1 MDRASLLDALH
12 TDRFG
17 RAVRVHDEVGSTNT
31 EAAAWARGE
40 SADPA
45 PEGANPAPEGAVVL
59 TEFQTAGR
67 GRHGRSW
74 NADAGH
80 NLMLSVVLR
89 PALSPEQF
97 GRITIAAGVAV
108 AETVAA
114 FVEPHPVTI
123 KWPNDIL
130 LGGKKTCGML
140 LETSFGATPN
150 QPSGG
155 AVILGIGLNVNQ
167 TDFPPALEEI
177 ATSMRL
183 ATGQPLPRLTVFAKL
198 LAELEARYDAVCK
211 APGDA
216 GSVHAAYESRLDRC
230 GEAVTLRFAGTDR
243 TVSGYVRGIT
253 RDGALRLAPT
263 PDATADEE
271 TVLHAGEVTSRGQT
285 T

>member
-1 MDRASLLDALH
+1 MDQSSLLDALQ

-17 RAVRVHDEVGSTNT
+17 RSLRVHNEVGSTNT

-40 SADPA
+40 
-45 PEGANPAPEGAVVL
+45 GANLAPEGAVVL

-74 NADAGH
+74 SADTGH

-89 PALSPEQF
+89 PNLLPEQF

-108 AETVAA
+108 ADTVAA

-130 LGGKKTCGML
+130 LDGKKTCGML
-140 LETSFGATPN
+140 LETSFSANPN
-150 QPSGG
+150 HPSGG

-167 TDFPPALEEI
+167 TNFPPNLNDT

-183 ATGQPLPRLTVFAKL
+183 ATGRPLPRPTVFAKL
-198 LAELEARYDAVCK
+198 LVELEARYDAVCD
-211 APGDA
+211 ATGDA
-216 GSVHAAYESRLDRC
+216 GVFHASAVHAAYENRLDRR
-230 GEAVTLRFAGTDR
+230 GDAVTLRFAGTDR

-263 PDATADEE
+263 PNATADEE
-271 TVLHAGEVTSRGQT
+271 TVLHAGEVTSRAQGT
-285 T
+285 